1 VRSAIVAFLAR
12 PGPAQNLET
21 AQQIL
26 AGMVCEQGAECQRTR
41 LEAARLLGLLPD
53 SFDPLLSTLLAD
65 SDTAVAREAIRSV
78 GKLRKRRLVPDL
90 LDRLSHHELGGEAAK
105 ALGEVGDTIV
115 GALRDHL
122 GDPSVAIEA
131 RREIPAILVK
141 VGTPAAAHVLMEN
154 LMESDTAL
162 RFRIISALNKL
173 CCLHPEIET
182 DVQTLETVLAAEILG
197 HYRSY
202 QILDKISGTGDS
214 QDQVAP
220 ALTESIQQEL
230 ERIFRLLGL
239 LYPNLDLHAAY
250 LGLQSKSVA
259 VHDNALEFLD
269 NVLKSQLRDML
280 VPLLDGKI
288 TVGERARLANRLV
301 RAKIENR
308 EHAVAALVNSDDPW
322 LKSCGAYAI
331 GTFGLKSL
339 ECELDRCL
347 NDSDPLLRETARA
360 AKLRLEESAAK
371 A

>member
-1 VRSAIVAFLAR
+1 MI
-12 PGPAQNLET
+12 
-21 AQQIL
+21 
-26 AGMVCEQGAECQRTR
+26 
-41 LEAARLLGLLPD
+41 
-53 SFDPLLSTLLAD
+53 LST
-65 SDTAVAREAIRSV
+65 
-78 GKLRKRRLVPDL
+78 RKA
-90 LDRLSHHELGGEAAK
+90 H
-105 ALGEVGDTIV
+105 TIV

-122 GDPSVAIEA
+122 GDSSVAIEA

-154 LMESDTAL
+154 LMESDTTL

-182 DVQTLETVLAAEILG
+182 DIQTLETVLAAEILG

-202 QILDKISGTGDS
+202 QILDKISTTNS
-214 QDQVAP
+214 QDPVAT

-331 GTFGLKSL
+331 GTFGMKSL